1 MQCWYSTRHIK
12 YIRNIILRI
21 NRRCTDIPV
30 RLVGGSS
37 KYEGR
42 LEVYYNKTWGTVC
55 DDTLNKELADVVCR
69 SLGLSWYVSELAVLE
84 KLINRWTKK
93 IESENK
99 VREIVP
105 Q

>member
-1 MQCWYSTRHIK
+1 MECCYSTKHIK
-12 YIRNIILRI
+12 LNFNMILSFLI
-21 NRRCTDIPV
+21 NRCCTDIPV

-69 SLGLSWYVSELAVLE
+69 SLGLSWYVSEVAVFE
-84 KLINRWTKK
+84 YFTN
-93 IESENK
+93 E
-99 VREIVP
+99 
-105 Q
+105 